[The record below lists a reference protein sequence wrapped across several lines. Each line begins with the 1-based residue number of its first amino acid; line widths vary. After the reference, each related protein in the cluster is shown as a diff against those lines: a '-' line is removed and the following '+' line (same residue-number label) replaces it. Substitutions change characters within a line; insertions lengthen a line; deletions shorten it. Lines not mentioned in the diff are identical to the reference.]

1 MSNMNNSGSIKS
13 KHSQKWI
20 LIGEDDM
27 DDKEILEETF
37 SEIDPS
43 VQIRFINSGREIIS
57 FLEKA
62 KADEEPSLIVLD
74 YNMPGLNGAEIL
86 KKLQPISRIEKIPK
100 LIWSTSGAS
109 YYKNKCLEL
118 GATAY
123 LVKPSSIVEL
133 EQMVKYML
141 SFCNN

>member
-1 MSNMNNSGSIKS
+1 MNNTGAAKG

-43 VQIRFINSGREIIS
+43 VQIRFVSSGREIIS
-57 FLEKA
+57 FLEKV
-62 KADEEPSLIVLD
+62 KADEKPSLIVLD

-86 KKLQPISRIEKIPK
+86 KKLQPIQSLENIPK

-109 YYKNKCLEL
+109 YYKNKCLES
-118 GATAY
+118 GATGY
-123 LVKPSSIVEL
+123 LVKPSSIGEL

-141 SFCNN
+141 SFCIH